1 MKCLQRR
8 ESIIYRDRSRVVQ
21 LLLQLENE
29 QQIMQ
34 NNVEIL
40 HKHMYSLYIVS
51 YIRHALLYR
60 DFTGVRGN
68 LNAMK
73 HSIELCLL

>member
-1 MKCLQRR
+1 MLKLKADLNATLHCIARR
-8 ESIIYRDRSRVVQ
+8 MWNIQNAGKMLYMSWDRNCVVQ
-21 LLLQLENE
+21 LLLQLENK

-51 YIRHALLYR
+51 YIRHALP
-60 DFTGVRGN
+60 V
-68 LNAMK
+68 
-73 HSIELCLL
+73 S